1 MTNMDQHLPSTD
13 CHRLRVELGE
23 RSYPILIGTNLCD
36 AFSSHFEAV
45 LTGNRHAIVVYDRQ
59 VATVADSICR
69 QLRCDDR
76 RISRIEVASGEQSKS
91 VESLQRIWRQMLHER
106 TDRGSAVVAVGG
118 GVIGDLAGF
127 AAASFARGIPL
138 VQVPTTLLSQVD
150 SSVGGKTG
158 INLPEAKN
166 IVGAFWQPS
175 LVVIDTKTLETL
187 PRREYISGLAE
198 VVKYGVILLPEL
210 FEFLEQN
217 VEAVLQREP
226 QAVAHIILQSCLA
239 KAQVVQ
245 EDERET
251 GGLRAI
257 LNYGHT
263 FAHAI
268 EATAGYGRWLHGEA
282 VAIGM
287 HMAAHL
293 ARQLGRVD
301 EPWIQRQARL
311 LGLLHLPFLLPEA
324 DGEVL
329 WRAMQHDKKTLHAVL
344 RFVLPCSR
352 LGKVELV
359 SGIDQ
364 QQVTTAIRHASQ
376 DTLKL

>member
-1 MTNMDQHLPSTD
+1 MPCTEQNEYASHV
-13 CHRLRVELGE
+13 HELRVELAE
-23 RSYPILIGTNLCD
+23 RSYPILIGAGLCD
-36 AFSSHFEAV
+36 EFARHFQNRCAN
-45 LTGNRHAIVVYDRQ
+45 NRHAIIVYDQ
-59 VATVADSICR
+59 QIAALAQSIGR
-69 QLRCDDR
+69 QLEGSDR
-76 RISRIEVASGEQSKS
+76 RVSLIDVPSGEQSKS
-91 VESLQRIWRQMLHER
+91 VDSLQSLWQRMLHER
-106 TDRGSAVVAVGG
+106 TDRGSVVVAVGG

-127 AAASFARGIPL
+127 AAASYARGIPL

-158 INLPEAKN
+158 INLPAAKN

-175 LVVIDTKTLETL
+175 LVVIDTQTLQTL
-187 PRREYISGLAE
+187 PDREYISGLAE

-217 VEAVLQREP
+217 AEQVLERKP
-226 QAVAHIILQSCLA
+226 QALAYIVRQSCLA

-251 GGLRAI
+251 GGRRAI

-282 VAIGM
+282 VAMGM

-293 ARQLGRVD
+293 ARLLGRVD
-301 EPWIQRQARL
+301 EAWVGRQAQLLKRL
-311 LGLLHLPFLLPEA
+311 RLPWLLPDA
-324 DGEVL
+324 DEPTL
-329 WRAMQHDKKTLHAVL
+329 WAAMQHDKKVMHAAL
-344 RFVLPCSR
+344 RFVLPIGN

-359 SGIDQ
+359 SGISQ
-364 QQVTTAIRHASQ
+364 QQVYQAIRSASQ
-376 DTLKL
+376 EH

>member
-1 MTNMDQHLPSTD
+1 MPCTEQNEYASHI
-13 CHRLRVELGE
+13 HELRVELAE
-23 RSYPILIGTNLCD
+23 RSYPILIGAGLCD
-36 AFSSHFEAV
+36 EFARHFQSRFAD
-45 LTGNRHAIVVYDRQ
+45 NRHAIIVYDQ
-59 VATVADSICR
+59 QIAGLAQSIGR
-69 QLRCDDR
+69 QLEGSDR
-76 RISRIEVASGEQSKS
+76 RVSLMDVPSGEQSKS
-91 VESLQRIWRQMLHER
+91 VDSLQSLWQRMLHQR
-106 TDRGSAVVAVGG
+106 TDRGSVVVAVGG

-127 AAASFARGIPL
+127 AAASYARGIPL

-158 INLPEAKN
+158 INLPAAKN

-175 LVVIDTKTLETL
+175 LVVIDTQTLQTL
-187 PRREYISGLAE
+187 PDREYISGLAE

-210 FEFLEQN
+210 FEFLEQTA
-217 VEAVLQREP
+217 EQVLERKP
-226 QAVAHIILQSCLA
+226 QAMAHIVRQSCLA

-251 GGLRAI
+251 GGRRAM

-268 EATAGYGRWLHGEA
+268 EATEGYGRWLHGEA
-282 VAIGM
+282 VAMGM

-301 EPWIQRQARL
+301 EAWVGRQAQLLKRL
-311 LGLLHLPFLLPEA
+311 RLPWLLPDA
-324 DGEVL
+324 DGPTL
-329 WRAMQHDKKTLHAVL
+329 WAAMQHDKKVMHAAL
-344 RFVLPCSR
+344 RFVLPIGK

-359 SGIDQ
+359 SGISQ
-364 QQVTTAIRHASQ
+364 QQVYQAIRAASQ
-376 DTLKL
+376 DQ

>member
-1 MTNMDQHLPSTD
+1 MKTQPQQLHPANDFH
-13 CHRLRVELGE
+13 HLRVELAE
-23 RSYPILIGTNLCD
+23 RSYSIVIGQGLCG
-36 AFSSHFEAV
+36 AFADHFGSV
-45 LTGNRHAIVVYDRQ
+45 LGESRHAIIIADQQ
-59 VATVADSICR
+59 VSHIAQQIREQLEATG
-69 QLRCDDR
+69 R
-76 RISRIEVASGEQSKS
+76 RVSWIAIPSGELSKC
-91 VESLQRIWRQMLHER
+91 VECLQMIWQEMLTAR
-106 TDRGSAVVAVGG
+106 TDRGSVVVAVGG

-127 AAASFARGIPL
+127 AAATFARGIPL

-175 LVVIDTKTLETL
+175 LVVIDLQTLNTL

-198 VVKYGVILLPEL
+198 VVKYGVILLSDL
-210 FEFLEQN
+210 FVYLEQN
-217 VEAVLQREP
+217 ADSILQRNP
-226 QAVAHIILQSCLA
+226 QTLAHILAQSCMA

-251 GGLRAI
+251 SGRRAI

-287 HMAAHL
+287 HNAAQL
-293 ARQLGRVD
+293 ARLLGRVD
-301 EPWIQRQARL
+301 QPWVVRQANLLER
-311 LGLLHLPFLLPEA
+311 LGLPTTLPDA
-324 DGEVL
+324 DGPVL
-329 WRAMQHDKKTLHAVL
+329 WEAMQHDKKVLHSSL
-344 RFVLPCSR
+344 RFVLPTHQ
-352 LGKVELV
+352 LGRVELV
-359 SGIDQ
+359 SGVTQ
-364 QQVTTAIRHASQ
+364 EQVIEAIGLANQ
-376 DTLKL
+376 